1 MAEERCSIPMGIG
14 LPVPGQ
20 PLVAF
25 GTAGAMVH
33 PASGYLIGHVLR
45 KADPVA
51 QSILE
56 GLASGDPAVA
66 VASGN
71 ATLWP
76 RAQRAVWELYAF
88 GLETLVGM
96 TATEIARFFES
107 FFRLPQEAWSG
118 FLSGTL
124 SPAALGTAMTRL
136 FGDLPASVRW
146 HLLRAGLSAGA
157 APLARSFLQPGTT

>member
-1 MAEERCSIPMGIG
+1 
-14 LPVPGQ
+14 
-20 PLVAF
+20 
-25 GTAGAMVH
+25 MVH

-51 QSILE
+51 ESILE
-56 GLASGDPAVA
+56 NLASGDAAAA

-71 ATLWP
+71 ATVWP
-76 RAQRAVWELYAF
+76 RAQRAVWELYSF

-96 TATEIARFFES
+96 TAEEMGRFFDS

-124 SPAALGTAMTRL
+124 QPAALGAAMMRL
-136 FGDLPASVRW
+136 FGDLPLSVRW
-146 HLLRAGLSAGA
+146 HLVRAGLSAGA
-157 APLARSFLQPGTT
+157 APFARSFFQPGTT